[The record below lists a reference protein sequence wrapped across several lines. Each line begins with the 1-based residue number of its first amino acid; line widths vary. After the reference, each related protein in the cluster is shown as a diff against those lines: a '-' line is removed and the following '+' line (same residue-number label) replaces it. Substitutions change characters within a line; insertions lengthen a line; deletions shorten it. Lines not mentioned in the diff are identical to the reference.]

1 MILKMTFTLKNTE
14 AKKSV
19 SMATSIAIAILAT
32 ALTFPTM
39 TTAAFAQSSND
50 FQDFMECLFN
60 DVGGSAATAQDVENV
75 LQGDSADVTEQEIR
89 DCFSPI
95 YNAGSTSEDNAAT
108 SNSNN
113 DNDVDDDETDS
124 TDETDNTEGED
135 TTEGS
140 DGTDTS
146 GSDDTNTENTDNTD
160 SAEYYTQ

>member
-1 MILKMTFTLKNTE
+1 
-14 AKKSV
+14 
-19 SMATSIAIAILAT
+19 MATLIAIAILAS
-32 ALTFPTM
+32 ALTIPTM

-124 TDETDNTEGED
+124 TDDSTDSTDESTDETDDTEGED

-146 GSDDTNTENTDNTD
+146 GSDDTNTENPDNTD